1 MKILK
6 DIEQGSLEWQEARRG
21 KVTGTSLAD
30 VMGSQQDRLKL
41 IAELIAE
48 EGTEQS
54 KVMRQTPEM
63 ERGIAEEVF
72 TVKRY
77 EDKYKVKGEKVGLC
91 ISDEFDWLVYSPDL
105 LIPDRKGKYAKY
117 TKGVEIKNPDSKTMI
132 FYKMANMIDGLKL
145 SPAKAPFLGVP
156 AEYKWQVVQSFLV
169 NDEQETLDFVI
180 SDARFIDEEAKMYV
194 IEVKRNHP
202 LMQEAIQQA
211 KDALVAF
218 REEWLRYKQVI
229 LVSNF

>member
-1 MKILK
+1 MKIIK
-6 DIEQGSLEWQEARRG
+6 DIEQGSLEWHQLRQG

-54 KVMRQTPEM
+54 KIMRPTPEM

-77 EDKYKVKGEKVGLC
+77 EEKYGIKGEKVCLC
-91 ISDEFDWLVYSPDL
+91 ISDEFPWLVYSPDL

-145 SPAKAPFLGVP
+145 PAYKTPFLGVP
-156 AEYKWQVVQSFLV
+156 AEYKWQVVLSFIV
-169 NDEQETLDFVI
+169 NDEQEILDFVI
-180 SDARFIDEEAKMYV
+180 SDARFIDDDAKMYV
-194 IEVKRNHP
+194 IEVRRDNP
-202 LMQEAIQQA
+202 LLQEAIREA
-211 KDALVAF
+211 KEELVRF
-218 REEWLRYKQVI
+218 REEWIRYKQVV

>member
-1 MKILK
+1 MKIIK
-6 DIEQGSLEWQEARRG
+6 DIEQGSLEWHQLRQG
-21 KVTGTSLAD
+21 KVTGTSLAQ
-30 VMGSQQDRLKL
+30 VMGSAQDRLKL

-54 KVMRQTPEM
+54 KVMRPTQEM

-77 EDKYKVKGEKVGLC
+77 EEKFKRRGERVCLC
-91 ISDEFDWLVYSPDL
+91 VSSQYNWLVYSPDL
-105 LIPDRKGKYAKY
+105 LIPEGKGKNKKY
-117 TKGVEIKNPDSKTMI
+117 KRGVEIKNPDSKTVI

-145 SPAKAPFLGVP
+145 PAYKAPFLGVP
-156 AEYKWQVVQSFLV
+156 AEYKWQVVLSFII
-169 NDEQETLDFVI
+169 NKEQEILDFVI
-180 SDARFIDEEAKMYV
+180 SDARFIDDEAKMYV
-194 IEVKRNHP
+194 IEVRRDHP
-202 LMQEAIQQA
+202 LMQEAIR
-211 KDALVAF
+211 DAQEELIKF